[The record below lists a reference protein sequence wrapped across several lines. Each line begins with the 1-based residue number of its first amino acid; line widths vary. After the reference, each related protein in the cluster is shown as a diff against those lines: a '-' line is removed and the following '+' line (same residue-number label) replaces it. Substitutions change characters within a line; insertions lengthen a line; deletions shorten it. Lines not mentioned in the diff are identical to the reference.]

1 MSALA
6 NPQGGNRSDSGFSIG
21 VSLSFITGLTVGY
34 GDIVPATA
42 IGRIISVLL
51 GLVGILFTGVV
62 VAAAV
67 QAVRYAWEE
76 TQSQSKQNQD

>member
-1 MSALA
+1 MASLG
-6 NPQGGNRSDSGFSIG
+6 PDGPMRLGGQPAGLEFYY
-21 VSLSFITGLTVGY
+21 SFVTMTTLGY
-34 GDIVPATA
+34 GDIVPGTA
-42 IGRIISVLL
+42 IGRIVSVLL

-76 TQSQSKQNQD
+76 TQSQSSQNQD